1 MRSLALVKVSG
12 VILAVAA
19 AAVAAQLG
27 NLSFEIPSQQLRLA
41 WTLTR
46 VLIQL

>member
-1 MRSLALVKVSG
+1 MRSLAYVKIPG
-12 VILAVAA
+12 AALAVAA
-19 AAVAAQLG
+19 AAAALQLA
-27 NLSFEIPSQQLRLA
+27 NLSFEIPFHQFRLA